1 MPNLKACNRLQTR
14 RLILSKA
21 QQKAQRNVVQA
32 RVGIGTS
39 ACPPHIYGGGT
50 TSFGVGGLDA
60 GRWCGGPEGGGS
72 GGKLDGDGDAG
83 LHGDNMVGG
92 GLDGDVSSSSWSSSV
107 ALDDKDGGIAASPVT
122 IGSPS
127 TTSGGSQGNKCISGW
142 GGASTRY

>member
-21 QQKAQRNVVQA
+21 HQKAQRNVVQA
-32 RVGIGTS
+32 RVGIGTR
-39 ACPPHIYGGGT
+39 ACSPHIYGGGT

-72 GGKLDGDGDAG
+72 GGKLDGDGDGG

-92 GLDGDVSSSSWSSSV
+92 GLDGDVRSSGWSSGV
-107 ALDDKDGGIAASPVT
+107 ALDEYC
-122 IGSPS
+122 GSPAGAVAS
-127 TTSGGSQGNKCISGW
+127 GWPSKTSGGSHASKCTSG
-142 GGASTRY
+142 